1 VSNSPPSPSADV
13 RKRPKGPRT
22 LIYGAYGYSG
32 ELIAREAVQ
41 LGLQPV
47 LAGRDPERLARLG
60 SELGCPVRG
69 FSLDDQN
76 ATFRAL
82 EEIAIVLNCAGPF
95 TDTAPAMMQACL
107 ASKAHYLDITGEID
121 VFELAKSLDG
131 NARRSGVVLC
141 PGVGF
146 DVVATDCLAAL
157 LQEALPQASY
167 LALGFDT
174 RGAPSPGTART
185 MLRGLALGGR
195 IRSAGRLLEVALV
208 YRPRRIDF
216 GRGAT
221 DAMTIPWGDVSTAY
235 TTTGIPNI
243 EVYVPMSRSALR
255 RLRLAALARPL
266 IRIDAV
272 RSVLERRVASRV
284 PGPGEAARAASPVY
298 VWGEVRDPQGET
310 RVARMRTANGY
321 TFTRHAAVGIL
332 RELLARPHAAGYATP
347 SMLVGAGFAASL
359 PGSSTP
365 LISQA

>member
-1 VSNSPPSPSADV
+1 MSSSRPSPSAEG
-13 RKRPKGPRT
+13 RKRPKGPRS
-22 LIYGAYGYSG
+22 LIYGAYGYTG

-47 LAGRDPERLARLG
+47 LAGRDRERLERLG
-60 SELGCPVRG
+60 SELGCPVRA
-69 FSLDDQN
+69 FPVDDQN
-76 ATFRAL
+76 ATFHAL
-82 EEIAIVLNCAGPF
+82 EDIAIVLNCAGPF
-95 TDTAPAMMQACL
+95 VDTAPAMMQACL
-107 ASKAHYLDITGEID
+107 ASKAHYLDVTGEID
-121 VFELAKSLDG
+121 VFEHAKSLDG

-195 IRSAGRLLEVALV
+195 IRSAGHLLEVALL

-216 GRGAT
+216 GRGPT

-243 EVYVPMSRSALR
+243 EVYVPMSRSARR
-255 RLRLAALARPL
+255 RLRLATLARPL
-266 IRIDAV
+266 IGIESV
-272 RSVLERRVASRV
+272 RNLLERRIAAGI
-284 PGPGEAARAASPVY
+284 PGPAEAARAATPVY
-298 VWGEVRDPQGET
+298 VWGEARDPQGGT

-347 SMLVGAGFAASL
+347 SMLVGAGYAATL

-365 LISQA
+365 RVSDE